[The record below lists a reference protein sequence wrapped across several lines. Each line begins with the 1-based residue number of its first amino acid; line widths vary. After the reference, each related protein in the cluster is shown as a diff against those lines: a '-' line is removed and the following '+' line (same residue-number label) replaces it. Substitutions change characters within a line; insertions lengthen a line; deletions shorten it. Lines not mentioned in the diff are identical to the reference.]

1 MDNNN
6 ETGLHLAHHR
16 DVDFKECIQLF
27 ISDARFMHD
36 VLNLKNNKEESAL
49 HIATKYGPTE
59 IVQMLT

>member
-1 MDNNN
+1 MDNKN

-16 DVDFKECIQLF
+16 DVDFMECIQLF
-27 ISDARFMHD
+27 ISDERCMPE

-49 HIATKYGPTE
+49 HIATKYGPIE

>member
-16 DVDFKECIQLF
+16 DDDYKECIQLC
-27 ISDARFMHD
+27 IGDERCTSEA
-36 VLNLKNNKEESAL
+36 LNMNNNRDESAL